1 MKIIKVPQFSNEIEN
16 LPFRVSN
23 EGVYV
28 KYFESG
34 VQAGF
39 PSPADDFKEQ
49 KLSLD
54 EKTKTLVEFKWV
66 FPFKKN
72 QKIKQKELIDS
83 LKSNIENLKLN
94 NWKITNDTYDN
105 QYKFI
110 VIHGIKS
117 KTKALRIRENLPKT
131 TLKLIDSNNFI
142 TLSSQYR
149 KLFLEKAWPE
159 KNYKDYE

>member
-1 MKIIKVPQFSNEIEN
+1 MQLLKNIIVQYPNSNIAQKANADLEH
-16 LPFRVSN
+16 
-23 EGVYV
+23 V
-28 KYFESG
+28 KLG
-34 VQAGF
+34 
-39 PSPADDFKEQ
+39 
-49 KLSLD
+49 LD

-83 LKSNIENLKLN
+83 LKSNIENLKFN
-94 NWKITNDTYDN
+94 KWKITNDTYDN

-117 KTKALRIRENLPKT
+117 KTKALRLKKNLPQT
-131 TLKLIDSNNFI
+131 ILKLIDSNNFI
-142 TLSSQYR
+142 TLSSQYQ

>member
-1 MKIIKVPQFSNEIEN
+1 M
-16 LPFRVSN
+16 
-23 EGVYV
+23 
-28 KYFESG
+28 
-34 VQAGF
+34 
-39 PSPADDFKEQ
+39 
-49 KLSLD
+49 D
-54 EKTKTLVEFKWV
+54 EKTKILVEFKWV

-72 QKIKQKELIDS
+72 EKFKQKELIDS
-83 LKSNIENLKLN
+83 LKSNIKNAEFN

-110 VIHGIKS
+110 VIHGINS
-117 KTKALRIRENLPKT
+117 KTKALIFKKNLPTT